1 MAAVVADIS
10 DFVCLMLPEDGL
22 VIPLKYPP
30 RRSVLWVRVLWVRVL
45 WVRVLWVRV
54 LWVRVLFH
62 LPCDLHIHP

>member
-1 MAAVVADIS
+1 LKLLV
-10 DFVCLMLPEDGL
+10 DGQM
-22 VIPLKYPP
+22 IPLKYPP
-30 RRSVLWVRVLWVRVL
+30 RTSVLWVRVLWVRVLWVRVL

>member
-1 MAAVVADIS
+1 
-10 DFVCLMLPEDGL
+10 MLPEDGL

-54 LWVRVLFH
+54 TPRSLGEGD
-62 LPCDLHIHP
+62 P